1 MKVPFFYGPSPTHHA
16 NVGFRYDRKF
26 FEKLYPEYY
35 DIIEEE
41 LYEFRDGYC
50 FVLFRDDL
58 AALDAH
64 QKALEL
70 RPKPLK

>member
-1 MKVPFFYGPSPTHHA
+1 MLLGAYFV
-16 NVGFRYDRKF
+16 FRYDRKF
-26 FEKLYPEYY
+26 FEKLFPEYY